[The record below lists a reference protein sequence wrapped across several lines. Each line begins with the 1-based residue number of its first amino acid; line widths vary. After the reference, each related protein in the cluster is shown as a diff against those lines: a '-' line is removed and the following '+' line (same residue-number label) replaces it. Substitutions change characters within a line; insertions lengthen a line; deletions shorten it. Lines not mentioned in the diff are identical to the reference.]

1 MDRHLLLYGPAG
13 FVGLLVPVL
22 AVYQFIVLRGSLLQA
37 TGRLVV
43 IMGLLWFATSKVEEK
58 TERPPPVS
66 AQPRVGAPSVRSR
79 RGE

>member
-1 MDRHLLLYGPAG
+1 MLYGPAG

-43 IMGLLWFATSKVEEK
+43 IMGLLWFATSKVQEEK
-58 TERPPPVS
+58 TEQPPTPS
-66 AQPRVGAPSVRSR
+66 LAQGRVGAQSVPSR
-79 RGE
+79 R